1 MAFFE
6 IFLSVGAYHKK
17 KIAQRGG
24 VRPTAANLLPCFAS
38 VMFCIVRHRSAVR
51 GARNRQKTATVAP
64 TLLTDLMCCATSI
77 RVWRDKLSSEGGVAQ
92 RFAV

>member
-1 MAFFE
+1 MTFFE

-38 VMFCIVRHRSAVR
+38 VMFCIVRRPSSIR
-51 GARNRQKTATVAP
+51 RQGRATVAANGHSRSDSP
-64 TLLTDLMCCATSI
+64 NRPHVL
-77 RVWRDKLSSEGGVAQ
+77 RDEHSSVA
-92 RFAV
+92 RRALK